1 MKNYTGTS
9 AKNAYLEF
17 GSTSIK
23 LYIVPSVSE
32 GGDGVER
39 ERKVP
44 WSLGYDVFSYGRT
57 SPRTMAHCVSTLK
70 ELREEFSGISFE
82 DVTAVGTAALR
93 EAQNAE
99 IFRRL
104 LENELGLR
112 IQVIEGGIEAFL
124 LETGFRSM
132 VEKFPTA
139 LFDLGGGSNEIIE
152 YLNPAS
158 TRKTSIPVGA
168 IRLHCQLRRARTLYN
183 YVEQGRVIVEREMRE
198 HIAGSM
204 PRYPEMLGT
213 GGTVRAIVKS
223 LGRESFTIEDL
234 QGLIQREIHGDVW
247 TNMPRHRRLLFL
259 PGILSVEALFMTMG
273 VRTITYR
280 KASVKEGLI
289 SFTSMLP
296 AMGRPS

>member
-1 MKNYTGTS
+1 MTNYTGSS
-9 AKNAYLEF
+9 AKNAYIEF

-23 LYIVPSVSE
+23 LYIVPSAA
-32 GGDGVER
+32 GDSKDVER

-44 WSLGYDVFSYGRT
+44 WSLGYDVFSYGRI
-57 SPRTMAHCVSTLK
+57 SPRTMAHCISTLK
-70 ELREEFSGISFE
+70 SLRQEFSGISFE

-93 EAQNAE
+93 EAQNSAV
-99 IFRRL
+99 FQRQ
-104 LENELGLR
+104 LESELGLR
-112 IQVIEGGIEAFL
+112 IQIIEGGIEAFL
-124 LETGFRSM
+124 LETGFRNM
-132 VEKFPTA
+132 VEDFPTA
-139 LFDLGGGSNEIIE
+139 LFDLGGGSNELIE

-183 YVEQGRVIVEREMRE
+183 YVEQGRLIVEREMRA
-198 HIAGSM
+198 HMPGNM

-223 LGRESFTIEDL
+223 LGRDSFDFEDL
-234 QGLIQREIHGDVW
+234 QELIQREIHGEIW
-247 TNMPRHRRLLFL
+247 PKMPKHRRLLFL
-259 PGILSVEALFMTMG
+259 PGVLSVEVLFRTMG
-273 VRTITYR
+273 VQKVTYR

-296 AMGRPS
+296 AMGKPS

>member
-1 MKNYTGTS
+1 MKNYTGSS

-23 LYIVPSVSE
+23 LYIVPSVSDVSE
-32 GGDGVER
+32 EIER

-44 WSLGYDVFSYGRT
+44 WSLGYDVYSYGRI
-57 SPRTMAHCVSTLK
+57 SPRTMAHCVST
-70 ELREEFSGISFE
+70 RRSRGEEFSGISFE

-93 EAQNAE
+93 EAQNSE

-104 LENELGLR
+104 LKSELGLR
-112 IQVIEGGIEAFL
+112 IQIFEGGIEAFL
-124 LETGFRSM
+124 LETGFRNM
-132 VEKFPTA
+132 VEEFPTA

-168 IRLHCQLRRARTLYN
+168 IRLHCQLRRARTLYD

-198 HIAGSM
+198 HMAGSM
-204 PRYPEMLGT
+204 PRYSEMLGT

-223 LGRESFTIEDL
+223 LERDTFRIEDL
-234 QGLIQREIHGDVW
+234 QELVQREIHGEIW
-247 TNMPRHRRLLFL
+247 PTMPKHRRLLFL
-259 PGILSVEALFMTMG
+259 PGILSVEALFVTMG
-273 VRTITYR
+273 VREITYR

-296 AMGRPS
+296 AMGGPS

>member
-1 MKNYTGTS
+1 MTNYTGSS
-9 AKNAYLEF
+9 AKNAYIEF

-23 LYIVPSVSE
+23 LYIVPSAA
-32 GGDGVER
+32 GDSADVER

-44 WSLGYDVFSYGRT
+44 WSLGYDVFSYGRI
-57 SPRTMAHCVSTLK
+57 SPRTMAHCISTLK
-70 ELREEFSGISFE
+70 SLRREFSGISFE

-93 EAQNAE
+93 EAQNAA
-99 IFRRL
+99 IFQRQ
-104 LENELGLR
+104 LESELGPR
-112 IQVIEGGIEAFL
+112 IQIIEGGIEAFL
-124 LETGFRSM
+124 LETGFRNM
-132 VEKFPTA
+132 VKDFPTA

-183 YVEQGRVIVEREMRE
+183 YVEQGRLVVEREMK
-198 HIAGSM
+198 AQM
-204 PRYPEMLGT
+204 PERMPKYSEMLGT

-223 LGRESFTIEDL
+223 LGRDSFGFEDL
-234 QGLIQREIHGDVW
+234 QELIQREIHGEIW
-247 TNMPRHRRLLFL
+247 STMPKHRRLLFL
-259 PGILSVEALFMTMG
+259 PGILSVEVLFRTMG
-273 VRTITYR
+273 VRKVTYR

-296 AMGRPS
+296 AMGKPS